1 MNKKVD
7 KIDMADVG
15 STSFHTSYDK
25 GFNPVEEVT
34 RVTADTLGRKNLAM
48 AGKIAYIDNGAALY
62 EAFKKSR
69 LPKSDSS
76 QSAPSRLLTMHKGA
90 IADSIKDIERLVI
103 VGGGS
108 YESFMNQEML
118 LLTEIFAQDPKAP
131 LKEIVMLD
139 VSQESLA
146 DGHKAVEDISVKLGR
161 TFNTLSIR
169 SDFKNASGAAFDQ
182 IMTEWG
188 SKKRDD
194 IKSAVIMTGG
204 TFGNLEGITSTEA
217 FPINDVDEQMAHI
230 GELVGIG
237 STAIFDHFTRM
248 DSAESY
254 YNSPELAAFMTNI
267 PSIMQKYC
275 RGLSNFRVN
284 DPGSYND
291 PYFSYRARSIPNARL
306 VTHQLIAE
314 SPQTAILKN
323 GIEKVLTISDKY
335 TVMVSL
341 YPSVDDIN
349 RRPAAN
355 TGLESQ
361 FHVSSKDLV
370 LHVYKKIGRPAVLF
384 EDDAIMEST
393 MTRGAGM
400 SAGALG
406 FTPFHN
412 TSRQPVTVHA
422 APTV

>member
-1 MNKKVD
+1 MNMKVD
-7 KIDMADVG
+7 KNTVVPSED
-15 STSFHTSYDK
+15 TSLHQIYDK
-25 GFNPVEEVT
+25 GFNAADVVT
-34 RVTADTLGRKNLAM
+34 RATGETFGRKSLAQ
-48 AGKIAYIDNGAALY
+48 AGQIAYIDNGASLY

-69 LPKSDSS
+69 LPQQDSS

-90 IADSIKDIERLVI
+90 IADTIKDIERLII

-118 LLTEIFAQDPKAP
+118 LVNEIFAQDKKAP
-131 LKEIVMLD
+131 LKEIVLID
-139 VSQESLA
+139 VSTESLA
-146 DGHKAVEDISVKLGR
+146 DGHRAVEEISTKLGR
-161 TFNTLSIR
+161 KFNTLSIR
-169 SDFKNASGAAFDQ
+169 SDFKSASGETFDQ
-182 IMTEWG
+182 IMAEWG
-188 SKKRDD
+188 SEKRDG

-230 GELVGIG
+230 GELVGTG
-237 STAIFDHFTRM
+237 STVIFDHFTRM
-248 DSAESY
+248 DSAEGY

-267 PSIMQKYC
+267 PNIMKEYC
-275 RGLSNFRVN
+275 KGLSNFRVN

-291 PYFSYRARSIPNARL
+291 PYFSYRARAIPNARI
-306 VTHQLIAE
+306 VAHQLIAE
-314 SPQTAILKN
+314 VPQTATIRN

-349 RRPAAN
+349 RRPSVN

-370 LHVYKKIGRPAVLF
+370 LHVYKKTGQPAVLL
-384 EDDAIMEST
+384 EDDEIAHSSIS
-393 MTRGAGM
+393 RGSSVPGGVI
-400 SAGALG
+400 SL
-406 FTPFHN
+406 TPFNHRGY
-412 TSRQPVTVHA
+412 SATVHA
-422 APTV
+422 PSV